1 MANPRRLDFNG
12 FDGFRDNGFIPNPS
26 MIPYIQ
32 SSQPNGGKANARNA
46 LLLWK
51 RLKFGTKCVGLLCLP
66 KDYQNK
72 RPWVN
77 RRRVTVEEPENSI
90 DSPQHTQAMNKAVLG
105 HFRPE
110 DIKTKNSK
118 FHVPHPSDPP
128 EIVEAWK
135 KNQKLPQ

>member
-51 RLKFGTKCVGLLCLP
+51 RLKFGTKCVGYLCLP

-72 RPWVN
+72 RPYKLRLLIFSVYNHKVKLFWF
-77 RRRVTVEEPENSI
+77 VEQRECRKYKQMKNLFRLSRI
-90 DSPQHTQAMNKAVLG
+90 LLMI
-105 HFRPE
+105 HF
-110 DIKTKNSK
+110 
-118 FHVPHPSDPP
+118 H
-128 EIVEAWK
+128 
-135 KNQKLPQ
+135 

>member
-1 MANPRRLDFNG
+1 MVSPRRLEISQGSLDE
-12 FDGFRDNGFIPNPS
+12 PL
-26 MIPYIQ
+26 MIPYIH
-32 SSQPNGGKANARNA
+32 SSQKNGGKANARNA
-46 LLLWK
+46 LLMWK
-51 RLKFGTKCVGLLCLP
+51 RLKYGAKCAGLLCLP

-90 DSPQHTQAMNKAVLG
+90 DSPQHTQALNKMTLG
-105 HFRPE
+105 RLGPE

-118 FHVPHPSDPP
+118 FHVPNPSDPP